1 MKTKRKSYPKFE
13 VYFYNGF
20 SKPKVLATNVTQL
33 LKGVDVI

>member
-13 VYFYNGF
+13 SYFYNGF

-33 LKGVDVI
+33 LKGVNVI